1 MSIRHGGEPCIHRS
15 RTLAMKP
22 SRFSV
27 ISRMTPTGVNAV
39 ELRRR
44 TSPRQGRGRLKARLR
59 LECRGPEA
67 MDGRGVSL
75 PCALDS
81 GTNSQGANLDVLST
95 VRRTSPREGASNP
108 CRNDALT

>member
-39 ELRRR
+39 EFKAKDVTPAGKGPTKGPFAIGMPGSRSHGWQRRV
-44 TSPRQGRGRLKARLR
+44 TSLCSGFRHKFARSEFGRAKHGPKDEPQGRG
-59 LECRGPEA
+59 EQ
-67 MDGRGVSL
+67 SL
-75 PCALDS
+75 P
-81 GTNSQGANLDVLST
+81 
-95 VRRTSPREGASNP
+95 E
-108 CRNDALT
+108 